1 MKEIEIKVSR
11 AIKYITDY
19 ELFKMGFPTNKIYIK
34 TLPGWGA
41 THGEIKIFRHHSI
54 CVNPHVPVI
63 EEKSKA
69 KADDMLKYPDICVV
83 YEKVT
88 QSDVLRYL
96 KGNVVWKKILCTPE
110 AYDKKVRPAIEE
122 SEFDLFKDFYMLLDE
137 CDKLIKDVGFRP
149 MVEAPMDDFFMFEN
163 KSMISATALVPTD
176 PRFEQHGFEIYRI
189 VPDYDYSQPLDLVIT
204 NNIIASLEKVINAH
218 PNEKFF
224 IFINSATHIHAII
237 EALGIAEQ
245 SIVYCSGKSVR
256 KLAKEGFD
264 NANDKLSNYPRFTFF
279 TSRYFSAVDVFLETK
294 PIVIMITDVYDE
306 KTLLDPYTDNVQI
319 VGRARN
325 GVSDIY
331 HITGTNPSLE
341 TIDEN
346 EVRQYLDESYS
357 AFQEVKQLGNNIKS
371 SGGKDT
377 LSQCLSAPKILNIIK
392 KDESLHHG
400 MIDNF
405 MLDNK
410 IKTTYKSQDTL
421 ISTYDRIGNFK
432 VRLRVDSYEATHK
445 QMLTDYKNEN
455 FKIRCENVAKMMDVW
470 RRPFDSDGQIRF
482 VLGDFI
488 STLERDNPDIADYF
502 NKLTFEVMQ
511 KLSFDKRKMNR
522 ELAKIV
528 KKSKFQDGLV
538 RREVHAEFT
547 LLIPVKDDIIKKKL
561 TSIYVKNGYADGA
574 KAADFGKF
582 FESKRSTKDKQ
593 HITTPISVK
602 PFQL

>member
-1 MKEIEIKVSR
+1 MKEIEIKVSK
-11 AIKYITDY
+11 AIKYITDH

-69 KADDMLKYPDICVV
+69 IEDDLLKYPDILVV

-88 QSDVLRYL
+88 QADVLKYL
-96 KGNVVWKKILCTPE
+96 KSNVVCKKILCTPE
-110 AYDKKVRPAIEE
+110 AYSKKVKPAIEE
-122 SEFDLFKDFYMLLDE
+122 SDFDLYRDFYMLLDE

-176 PRFEQHGFEIYRI
+176 PRFEQHGFEIFRI
-189 VPDYDYSQPLDLVIT
+189 IPNYDYSQQLDLVIT

-237 EALGIAEQ
+237 KALGIANE
-245 SIVYCSGKSVR
+245 SIVYCSGKSVK
-256 KLAKEGFD
+256 KLAKEGFG
-264 NANDKLSNYPRFTFF
+264 NANDTLIHYPRFTFF
-279 TSRYFSAVDVFLETK
+279 TSRYFSAVDMFLDSK
-294 PIVIMITDVYDE
+294 PIVIMLTDVYDE
-306 KTLLDPYTDNVQI
+306 KTFLDPYTDNVQI

-325 GVSDIY
+325 GVSGIY
-331 HITGTNPSLE
+331 HITGINSSLE
-341 TIDEN
+341 IIDEN
-346 EVRQYLDESYS
+346 EVRQYLGDSYS
-357 AFQEVKQLGNNIKS
+357 AFQEVKQLGNSIKS
-371 SGGKDT
+371 SGGKET
-377 LSQCLSAPKILNIIK
+377 LSQCLNAPKILNIIK
-392 KDESLHHG
+392 KDGSLHHG

-410 IKTTYKSQDTL
+410 TKITYKSQQAL
-421 ISTYDRIGNFK
+421 ISVYESIGNFK
-432 VRLRVDSYEATHK
+432 VKLQIDSHEATHK
-445 QMLTDYKNEN
+445 QMLTDYKNAN
-455 FKIRCENVAKMMDVW
+455 FKIRCENVARMMDVW
-470 RRPFDSDGQIRF
+470 KKPFDSDGQIRF

-488 STLERDNPDIADYF
+488 STLERDNSDIANYF
-502 NKLTFEVMQ
+502 NKLTFEVME
-511 KLSFDKRKMNR
+511 KLSFDKRKMDR
-522 ELAKIV
+522 ELVKIV
-528 KKSKFQDGLV
+528 KKSKFQDPLV
-538 RREVHAEFT
+538 RQEVYAEFA
-547 LLIPVKDDIIKKKL
+547 LLIPVNEDTIKKKL
-561 TSIYVKNGYADGA
+561 TSIYVKNGYADEA
-574 KAADFGKF
+574 KATDLGKF

-602 PFQL
+602 SF